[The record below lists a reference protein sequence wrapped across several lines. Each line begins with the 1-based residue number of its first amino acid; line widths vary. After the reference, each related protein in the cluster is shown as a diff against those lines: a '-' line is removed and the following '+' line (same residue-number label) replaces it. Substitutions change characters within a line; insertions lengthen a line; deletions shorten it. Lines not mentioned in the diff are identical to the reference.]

1 MSLDPP
7 RNPQP
12 PNPQP
17 PNQPPL
23 TPPVDDS
30 LLRRILPGIL
40 SAAAVLGLLLVL
52 LFVVLPRVS
61 HVPRA
66 VQNPPL
72 PSSNLPS
79 SNLPSSS
86 EAVLPP
92 ADPAAQAPPAV
103 PPAQATTA
111 ATQVPLSVTL
121 YSAGSGKHVPV
132 GKTVQISAYAILP
145 PAGSATIAIAYTRNG
160 GPRSLLTLAQGS
172 LSTASWTP
180 TAPGHYDFTA
190 SASDSRKISVF
201 SRHLTIDADTTHT
214 AARPLPPP
222 AVSPAPEPVKTAPVR
237 AVHVHRPAPSH
248 LAARRVPPSHLAA
261 RRVPP
266 RRPAPQPQSRQAS
279 QLKAPHSKAYHV
291 AAAAFVVRP
300 LAETFAGALRRRGF
314 HAFVRV
320 IKQPHHKPTY
330 TVETGDFLHSPDA
343 QKQAGTLKRDG
354 YPAFVSQGH

>member
-1 MSLDPP
+1 MSLDPL
-7 RNPQP
+7 RNPP
-12 PNPQP
+12 PQNPP
-17 PNQPPL
+17 PQNPPPL

-52 LFVVLPRVS
+52 LFVILPRVS
-61 HVPRA
+61 HIPHP

-72 PSSNLPS
+72 PSSA
-79 SNLPSSS
+79 
-86 EAVLPP
+86 EVVLPP
-92 ADPAAQAPPAV
+92 AGPAASAPPAA
-103 PPAQATTA
+103 PPAQASTA
-111 ATQVPLSVTL
+111 AAQVPLSVTL
-121 YSAGSGKHVPV
+121 YSAGAGKRIPV

-145 PAGSATIAIAYTRNG
+145 PTGSATIAIAYTRNG
-160 GPRSLLTLAQGS
+160 GPRSLLTVAQGS

-180 TAPGHYDFTA
+180 AAPGHYDFTA

-201 SRHLTIDADTTHT
+201 SHHLMIDADAPRV
-214 AARPLPPP
+214 AARPLPTPV
-222 AVSPAPEPVKTAPVR
+222 VSPAPPPVKPVSVR
-237 AVHVHRPAPSH
+237 RIKRPA
-248 LAARRVPPSHLAA
+248 LQRIAA

-266 RRPAPQPQSRQAS
+266 RRSKPQPQSTPQPQSRQAS
-279 QLKAPHSKAYHV
+279 LSKASHSKAYHV

-320 IKQPHHKPTY
+320 TKQPHHKPTY

-343 QKQAGTLKRDG
+343 QKQAGTLRRDG
-354 YPAFVSQGH
+354 YPAFVSPGH

>member
-1 MSLDPP
+1 MSANPPPDPKP
-7 RNPQP
+7 SQPQFQASAQP
-12 PNPQP
+12 PLT
-17 PNQPPL
+17 PL

-30 LLRRILPGIL
+30 LLRRVLPSIL

-61 HVPRA
+61 RVPRA

-72 PSSNLPS
+72 PSS
-79 SNLPSSS
+79 

-92 ADPAAQAPPAV
+92 AAPAASAPPAI
-103 PPAQATTA
+103 PPAQAPA
-111 ATQVPLSVTL
+111 AAAQVPLSVTL
-121 YSAGSGKHVPV
+121 YSARAGKHVPV
-132 GKTVQISAYAILP
+132 GKAVQISAYAILP
-145 PAGSATIAIAYTRNG
+145 PTGSATIAIAYTRNG

-201 SRHLTIDADTTHT
+201 SRHLAIDADATH
-214 AARPLPPP
+214 AAVKPLPPL
-222 AVSPAPEPVKTAPVR
+222 AVSPPPVPVETAPVR
-237 AVHVHRPAPSH
+237 TVRVHRPAPRRI
-248 LAARRVPPSHLAA
+248 AART
-261 RRVPP
+261 VPP
-266 RRPAPQPQSRQAS
+266 RHPAPKPQSQQAS
-279 QLKAPHSKAYHV
+279 HSKTPHSKAYHV

-320 IKQPHHKPTY
+320 TKQPHHKPTY

-343 QKQAGTLKRDG
+343 QKQVETLKRDG
-354 YPAFVSQGH
+354 YPAFASPGH